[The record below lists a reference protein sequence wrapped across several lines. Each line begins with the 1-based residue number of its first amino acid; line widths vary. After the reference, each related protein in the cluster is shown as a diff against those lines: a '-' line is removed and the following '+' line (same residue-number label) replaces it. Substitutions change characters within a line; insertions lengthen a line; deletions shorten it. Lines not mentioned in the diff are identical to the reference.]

1 MQAVQKIKS
10 YFTDREVLWL
20 LFGLAAVGIALRNVW
35 MPNDAFHS
43 HYTHYNNFEIFKYS
57 FYHLIHNQNLY
68 IHYPDQHFDL
78 YKYSPTFALVFGAF
92 AWLPSWLGLTL
103 WNLLNVFVLVAA
115 IRSLPGLSHK
125 MQLGMGLLLIQE
137 TITSTINSQ
146 CNVLIAGLL
155 ILAWTSFEAQKWRKG
170 ILLIWVTT
178 FIKIFG
184 ILFFALL
191 LFYPKWWKSILPAS
205 LIFFLLLL
213 LPLPITGASGLLQQ
227 YENWFLLLKG
237 DGETFVKYS
246 VMGWIQSW
254 FGVHPSKPVVLMA
267 GLAIQMLPLVVL
279 GVRKNST
286 LPLRALYAGSWM
298 IWLVIFNHMAESA
311 TFIIAVT
318 GVLVW
323 FYYSKQSNTV
333 KWALLLP
340 VILFTCFGPSDIYPK
355 EWRKLIVEEW
365 QLKVFPCILVWVA
378 CIAELLAPAKTGDQ

>member
-1 MQAVQKIKS
+1 
-10 YFTDREVLWL
+10 
-20 LFGLAAVGIALRNVW
+20 
-35 MPNDAFHS
+35 
-43 HYTHYNNFEIFKYS
+43 
-57 FYHLIHNQNLY
+57 
-68 IHYPDQHFDL
+68 
-78 YKYSPTFALVFGAF
+78 
-92 AWLPSWLGLTL
+92 
-103 WNLLNVFVLVAA
+103 
-115 IRSLPGLSHK
+115 
-125 MQLGMGLLLIQE
+125 
-137 TITSTINSQ
+137 
-146 CNVLIAGLL
+146 
-155 ILAWTSFEAQKWRKG
+155 
-170 ILLIWVTT
+170 
-178 FIKIFG
+178 
-184 ILFFALL
+184 
-191 LFYPKWWKSILPAS
+191 
-205 LIFFLLLL
+205 
-213 LPLPITGASGLLQQ
+213 
-227 YENWFLLLKG
+227 
-237 DGETFVKYS
+237 
-246 VMGWIQSW
+246 MGWIQSW